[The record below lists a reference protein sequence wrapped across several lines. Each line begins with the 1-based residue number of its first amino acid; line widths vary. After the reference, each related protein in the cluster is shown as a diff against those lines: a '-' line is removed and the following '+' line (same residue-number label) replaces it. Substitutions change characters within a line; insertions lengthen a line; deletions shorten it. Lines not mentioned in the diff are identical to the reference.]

1 MPFAAGKVLDSH
13 AFLDS
18 GASVVR
24 SMTGYGA
31 GESTHEGVLVKV
43 ELRAVNH
50 RFFDPS
56 IRISRD
62 FQGLESRVKDALK
75 ERFSRGRISA
85 SVDVSWE
92 SGGSHLVLDEDLA
105 DEYRMLLRI
114 LEEKHGLEVAAD
126 AVAFS
131 QLPDLVRREAR
142 EIPDGAVERAL
153 DESLAAATDQLLSM
167 RVREGEALG
176 RDLEARVRRL
186 GELLV
191 SVEKASV
198 GASEVVRDRLR
209 ERVGRLVP
217 DGVEVQ
223 SERLEQELAL
233 LAERA
238 DVTEELVR
246 FRAHNEAFLA
256 FLGKGEPVGKRLD
269 FLLQEMNRE
278 ANTIG
283 SKSSDAA
290 LAHLVVEM
298 KEEIERL
305 REQVQNI
312 E

>member
-1 MPFAAGKVLDSH
+1 MPDAPGKVLDSRT
-13 AFLDS
+13 FLDS

-50 RFFDPS
+50 RYFDPS

-62 FQGLESRVKDALK
+62 FQGLESHVKDALK
-75 ERFSRGRISA
+75 SRFSRGRISA

-92 SGGSHLVLDEDLA
+92 SGGTHLVLDEKLA
-105 DEYRMLLRI
+105 EEYRTLLRV
-114 LEEKHGLEVAAD
+114 LEEKHGLPVASD

-131 QLPDLVRREAR
+131 QLPDLVRKEAR
-142 EIPDGAVERAL
+142 ELPDGIVERAL
-153 DESLAAATDQLLSM
+153 GEALGAAADQMSAM
-167 RVREGEALG
+167 RVREGEALH
-176 RDLEARVRRL
+176 RDLSGRVKRL
-186 GELLV
+186 GELLD
-191 SVEKASV
+191 SVAEV
-198 GASEVVRDRLR
+198 GADAAETVRDRLR
-209 ERVGRLVP
+209 ERVARLVP
-217 DGVEVQ
+217 DGVDVQ
-223 SERLEQELAL
+223 EDRLEQELAM

-246 FRAHNEAFLA
+246 FRAHNAAFLA
-256 FLGKGEPVGKRLD
+256 FLEKEEPVGKRLD

-283 SKSSDAA
+283 SKSSDAR